1 MHSIKRR
8 TRIGCNKREF
18 GEKCMVRYIKCPRC
32 ELNYIDGDKQE
43 YCDVCVAE
51 MRGNKLQF
59 ADLDEDEFEELD
71 AELEVPEL
79 CSVCGVNHVRFGEK
93 ICDACKKEQ
102 EYGDEEEVD
111 IEKDEEWKNYIEDE
125 DDGDL
130 TIDDETLQ
138 EELDAELDEEEEEN
152 SDDDFFDDD
161 LDSLS
166 ELEDDDFDDDD
177 FDDDDEDDDF

>member
-1 MHSIKRR
+1 MLGLRR
-8 TRIGCNKREF
+8 KPRPFR
-18 GEKCMVRYIKCPRC
+18 GE
-32 ELNYIDGDKQE
+32 D
-43 YCDVCVAE
+43 
-51 MRGNKLQF
+51 
-59 ADLDEDEFEELD
+59 
-71 AELEVPEL
+71 
-79 CSVCGVNHVRFGEK
+79 
-93 ICDACKKEQ
+93 CDACKKEQ